1 MNKAAAGAFQN
12 VGFEKS
18 MRSVSKQSRTE
29 EGTLPWVLRKCSF
42 GIVAI
47 IGGFSAL
54 CWLSAPEAIV
64 EPERGTPDP
73 LAHVDDN
80 FEDPATPAVN
90 ETLPDI
96 LLAPIPIEEWRDD
109 IDVDNVG

>member
-1 MNKAAAGAFQN
+1 MRTAFQN
-12 VGFEKS
+12 
-18 MRSVSKQSRTE
+18 SRHG
-29 EGTLPWVLRKCSF
+29 EGTFAWVLRRSSF

-54 CWLSAPEAIV
+54 CWLSAPEAILSP
-64 EPERGTPDP
+64 EPTEPDP
-73 LAHVDDN
+73 LAHVEDD
-80 FEDPATPAVN
+80 FEEPATPAVN

-96 LLAPIPIEEWRDD
+96 LLAPPPMEEWRDD

>member
-1 MNKAAAGAFQN
+1 MRTAFQ
-12 VGFEKS
+12 KS
-18 MRSVSKQSRTE
+18 RHG
-29 EGTLPWVLRKCSF
+29 EGTFAWVLRRGSF

-54 CWLSAPEAIV
+54 CWLSAPEAILSP
-64 EPERGTPDP
+64 EPTEPDP
-73 LAHVDDN
+73 LAHVEDG
-80 FEDPATPAVN
+80 FEEPATPAVN

-96 LLAPIPIEEWRDD
+96 LLAPPPIEEWRDD